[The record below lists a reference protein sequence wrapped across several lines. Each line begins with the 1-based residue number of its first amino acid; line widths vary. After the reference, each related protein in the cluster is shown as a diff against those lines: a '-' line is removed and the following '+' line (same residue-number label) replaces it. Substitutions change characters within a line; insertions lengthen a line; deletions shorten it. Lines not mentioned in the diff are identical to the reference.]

1 MDKIDSMLDYYS
13 GAKAYSLFLLNQFVG
28 NEYDG
33 SYILDKKNYNAAR
46 VALISN
52 ILLGIKEEIVTKA
65 PELKF
70 ETQIFADE
78 LAKSVSMIAT
88 KTDNGYVIDGYSFSD
103 AATVVA
109 MIRNKLAHGNFMFDL
124 DHNRVILDFAGIG
137 VKLNIDKLATFVIY
151 SLKNYFRRVKM
162 KVCEKTFVMNEKIE
176 KNRTKPLKNSK
187 EVKRVISNFKK
198 VEVTLKSKDGVII
211 SKGLADMLAEVIEA
225 YKNTTNLKVFTL
237 FKDMVKDKYDFDWDV
252 RYVKFDD
259 LDEFADSL
267 FEVLKDQEYTEAVN
281 AIGDKILKRVTE
293 GKKFSEIG
301 ASFNDFILLEAAY
314 DLQST
319 DKDKISNYMANKYG
333 NFFVASNEELAA
345 ASVSLFN
352 TLFGYLHDDLL
363 DNENA
368 FTSGDNT
375 GFDYSTLD
383 FSAFNVSYLKPDNG
397 PIDSHKETYMGASKR
412 LAAIQSKIQKN
423 TESLNAVTLSGNTKA
438 QAVLSAN
445 LNNDKILEA
454 TMISDVASAKATY
467 DDAVDYVTDN
477 SLLVYNRGIING
489 IRNSIAHGK
498 YTVIQSGSFDDV
510 RILFEDIYDDE
521 TTFKADISISDFLN
535 FIYSNES
542 KVVSFVKSKK
552 KINCASIWDI

>member
-88 KTDNGYVIDGYSFSD
+88 KADNGYVIDGYSFSD

-137 VKLNIDKLATFVIY
+137 VKLNIDKLANFVIY

-162 KVCEKTFVMNEKIE
+162 KVCEKNFVMNEKIE
-176 KNRTKPLKNSK
+176 KNRTKPLKDSK

-198 VEVTLKSKDGVII
+198 VEVTLKSKDGVTI
-211 SKGLADMLAEVIEA
+211 SKGLADMLDEAIEA

-319 DKDKISNYMANKYG
+319 DKDKISNYIANKYG
-333 NFFVASNEELAA
+333 HFFVASNEELAA
-345 ASVSLFN
+345 ASICLFN

-423 TESLNAVTLSGNTKA
+423 TESLNAVTLSRNTKA
-438 QAVLSAN
+438 QAVLSVN

-510 RILFEDIYDDE
+510 RILFEDIYEGE
-521 TTFKADISISDFLN
+521 TTFKADILITDFLN
-535 FIYSNES
+535 FIYSSEA

-552 KINCASIWDI
+552 KVNEVSI

>member
-13 GAKAYSLFLLNQFVG
+13 GAKAYSLFLLNQFAG
-28 NEYDG
+28 DEYDA

-46 VALISN
+46 VSLISN
-52 ILLGIKEEIVTKA
+52 ILLGIKEDIVTKA

-70 ETQIFADE
+70 ETQIFSDE

-88 KTDNGYVIDGYSFSD
+88 KADNGYVIDGYIFSD
-103 AATVVA
+103 AATIVA
-109 MIRNKLAHGNFMFDL
+109 MIRNKLAHGNFTLDL
-124 DHNRVILDFAGIG
+124 EHNRVILDFAGTG

-162 KVCEKTFVMNEKIE
+162 KACEKSFVMNEKAE
-176 KNRTKPLKNSK
+176 KNRTKPLKDGK

-198 VEVTLKSKDGVII
+198 MEVTLKSKDGVII
-211 SKGLADMLAEVIEA
+211 SKDLADMLDEVIDA

-267 FEVLKDQEYTEAVN
+267 FEVLKDQEYNEAVN
-281 AIGDKILKRVTE
+281 AIGDKVLKRVTE

-319 DKDKISNYMANKYG
+319 DKDKISNYIANKYG

-345 ASVSLFN
+345 ASIGLFN

-375 GFDYSTLD
+375 GFDYSMLD
-383 FSAFNVSYLKPDNG
+383 FSAFNVNYLKPDNG

-423 TESLNAVTLSGNTKA
+423 TESLNAVKLSGNTKA

-510 RILFEDIYDDE
+510 RILFEDIYEGE
-521 TTFKADISISDFLN
+521 TTFKADISIADFLN
-535 FIYSNES
+535 FIYSSEA

-552 KINCASIWDI
+552 EVNEVSI

>member
-1 MDKIDSMLDYYS
+1 MDKIDSMLDYYY
-13 GAKAYSLFLLNQFVG
+13 GAKAYSLFLLNQLVG
-28 NEYDG
+28 DKFDG
-33 SYILDKKNYNAAR
+33 SPILDKKNYNAAR

-52 ILLGIKEEIVTKA
+52 ILLGIKEDIVTKA

-78 LAKSVSMIAT
+78 LARSVSMIAT
-88 KTDNGYVIDGYSFSD
+88 KTDNGYVIDGYTFSD
-103 AATVVA
+103 AATEVA
-109 MIRNKLAHGNFMFDL
+109 MIRNKLAHGNFTLDL
-124 DHNRVILDFAGIG
+124 DHNRVILDFAGTD

-162 KVCEKTFVMNEKIE
+162 KVCEKSFVMNEKAE
-176 KNRTKPLKNSK
+176 KNRTKPLKDSK
-187 EVKRVISNFKK
+187 EVKRIISNFKS
-198 VEVTLKSKDGVII
+198 VEITLKGKDGFSIT
-211 SKGLADMLAEVIEA
+211 KDLADMLDEVIA
-225 YKNTTNLKVFTL
+225 TYKVTSNLKVFTL

-252 RYVKFDD
+252 KYVKFDD
-259 LDEFADSL
+259 LDEFADNM
-267 FEVLKDQEYTEAVN
+267 FEVLKDQEYTEAVT

-293 GKKFSEIG
+293 GKKFSEIV

-314 DLQST
+314 HLQST
-319 DKDKISNYMANKYG
+319 DKNRISKYIANKYG
-333 NFFVASNEELAA
+333 NSFVASNEELAA

-397 PIDSHKETYMGASKR
+397 PIDTYKETYMGASKR
-412 LAAIQSKIQKN
+412 LAALQSKIQKN
-423 TESLNAVTLSGNTKA
+423 TESLNAVKLSGNTKA

-454 TMISDVASAKATY
+454 TMISDVASAKALY
-467 DDAVDYVTDN
+467 DDAVNYVTDN
-477 SLLVYNRGIING
+477 ELLVRKRGIING

-498 YTVIQSGSFDDV
+498 YTVIQSGSYKDV
-510 RILFEDIYDDE
+510 RLLFEDIYEGE
-521 TTFKADISISDFLN
+521 TTFKADISIVDFLD
-535 FIYSNES
+535 FIYSSEA
-542 KVVSFVKSKK
+542 KVVAFVKSKK
-552 KINCASIWDI
+552 KVNEVSI

>member
-28 NEYDG
+28 DEYDG

-52 ILLGIKEEIVTKA
+52 ILLGIKEDIVTKA

-88 KTDNGYVIDGYSFSD
+88 KADNGYVIDGYSFSD

-124 DHNRVILDFAGIG
+124 DHNRVILDFAGSG

-162 KVCEKTFVMNEKIE
+162 KVCEKSFVMNEKAE
-176 KNRTKPLKNSK
+176 KNRTKPLKDSK

-211 SKGLADMLAEVIEA
+211 SKDLADMLDEVIDA
-225 YKNTTNLKVFTL
+225 YKNTANLKVFTL

-267 FEVLKDQEYTEAVN
+267 FELLKDQEYTEAVN
-281 AIGDKILKRVTE
+281 AIGDKVLKRVTE

-319 DKDKISNYMANKYG
+319 DKDKISNYIANKYG

-345 ASVSLFN
+345 ASIGLFN

-423 TESLNAVTLSGNTKA
+423 TESLNAVKLSGNTKA

-510 RILFEDIYDDE
+510 RILFEDIYEGE
-521 TTFKADISISDFLN
+521 TTFKADISIADFLN
-535 FIYSNES
+535 FIYSSEA
-542 KVVSFVKSKK
+542 KVVTFVKSKK
-552 KINCASIWDI
+552 KVNEVSI

>member
-28 NEYDG
+28 DEYDG

-88 KTDNGYVIDGYSFSD
+88 KADNGYVIDGYSFSD

-109 MIRNKLAHGNFMFDL
+109 MIRNKLAHGNFTFDL
-124 DHNRVILDFAGIG
+124 EHNRIIFDFAGTG

-151 SLKNYFRRVKM
+151 SLKNYFKRVKM
-162 KVCEKTFVMNEKIE
+162 KVCEKSFVMNEKAE
-176 KNRTKPLKNSK
+176 KNRTKPLKDSK

-211 SKGLADMLAEVIEA
+211 SKDLADMLGEVIDA
-225 YKNTTNLKVFTL
+225 YKNTSNLKAFAL
-237 FKDMVKDKYDFDWDV
+237 FKDMVKDKYDFDWDI

-259 LDEFADSL
+259 LDKFADSL
-267 FEVLKDQEYTEAVN
+267 FEVLKNQEYTEAVN
-281 AIGDKILKRVTE
+281 AIGDKVLKKVTE

-319 DKDKISNYMANKYG
+319 DKDKISNYIANKYG

-345 ASVSLFN
+345 ASISLFN

-423 TESLNAVTLSGNTKA
+423 TESLNAVKLSGNTKA

-510 RILFEDIYDDE
+510 RILFEDIYEGE
-521 TTFKADISISDFLN
+521 TTFKADISIADFLN
-535 FIYSNES
+535 FIYSSES

-552 KINCASIWDI
+552 KVNEVSI

>member
-28 NEYDG
+28 DEYDG

-70 ETQIFADE
+70 ETQIFVDE

-88 KTDNGYVIDGYSFSD
+88 KADNGYVIDGYSFSD

-109 MIRNKLAHGNFMFDL
+109 MIRNKLAHGNFMLDL
-124 DHNRVILDFAGIG
+124 DHNRVILDFAGRG

-162 KVCEKTFVMNEKIE
+162 KVCEKSFVMNEKAE
-176 KNRTKPLKNSK
+176 KNRTKPLKDSK

-211 SKGLADMLAEVIEA
+211 SKDLADMLDEVIDA
-225 YKNTTNLKVFTL
+225 YKNTANLKVFTL

-252 RYVKFDD
+252 RYVKFDA

-267 FEVLKDQEYTEAVN
+267 FDVLKGLEYTEAVN
-281 AIGDKILKRVTE
+281 AIGDKVLKRVTE
-293 GKKFSEIG
+293 GKKFSEIS

-319 DKDKISNYMANKYG
+319 DKDKISNYIANKYG

-397 PIDSHKETYMGASKR
+397 PIDSHRETYMGASKK

-423 TESLNAVTLSGNTKA
+423 TESLNAVKLSGNTKA

-510 RILFEDIYDDE
+510 RILFEDIYVGE
-521 TTFKADISISDFLN
+521 TTFKADISIADFLN
-535 FIYSNES
+535 FIYSSEA

-552 KINCASIWDI
+552 KVNEVSI

>member
-1 MDKIDSMLDYYS
+1 MLDYYS

-28 NEYDG
+28 DEYDG

-52 ILLGIKEEIVTKA
+52 ILLGIKEDIVTKA

-88 KTDNGYVIDGYSFSD
+88 KADNGYVIDGYSFSD

-109 MIRNKLAHGNFMFDL
+109 MIRNKLAHGNFMLDL
-124 DHNRVILDFAGIG
+124 DHNRVILDFAGRG

-162 KVCEKTFVMNEKIE
+162 KVCEKSFVMNEKAE
-176 KNRTKPLKNSK
+176 KNRTKPLKDSK

-198 VEVTLKSKDGVII
+198 VEVTLKSKDGVTI
-211 SKGLADMLAEVIEA
+211 SKDLADMLDEVIDA

-281 AIGDKILKRVTE
+281 AIGDKVLKRVTE
-293 GKKFSEIG
+293 GKKFSEIS

-319 DKDKISNYMANKYG
+319 DKGKISNYIANKYG

-345 ASVSLFN
+345 SSVSLFN

-423 TESLNAVTLSGNTKA
+423 TESLNAVKLSGNTKA

-510 RILFEDIYDDE
+510 RILFEDIYEGE
-521 TTFKADISISDFLN
+521 TTFKADISIADFLN
-535 FIYSNES
+535 FIYSSEA

-552 KINCASIWDI
+552 KVNEVSI

>member
-28 NEYDG
+28 DEYDG

-88 KTDNGYVIDGYSFSD
+88 KADNGYVIDGYSFSD

-109 MIRNKLAHGNFMFDL
+109 MIRNKLAHGNFTLDL
-124 DHNRVILDFAGIG
+124 EHNRVILDFAGRG

-162 KVCEKTFVMNEKIE
+162 KVCEKSFVMNEKAE
-176 KNRTKPLKNSK
+176 KNRTKPLKDSK

-211 SKGLADMLAEVIEA
+211 SKDLADMLDEVIDA
-225 YKNTTNLKVFTL
+225 YKNTANLKVFTL

-281 AIGDKILKRVTE
+281 AIGDKVLKRVTE
-293 GKKFSEIG
+293 GKKFSEIS

-319 DKDKISNYMANKYG
+319 DKDKISNYIANKYG

-345 ASVSLFN
+345 ASIGLFN

-423 TESLNAVTLSGNTKA
+423 TESLNAVKLSGNTKA

-510 RILFEDIYDDE
+510 RILFEDIYEGE
-521 TTFKADISISDFLN
+521 TTFKADISIADFLN
-535 FIYSNES
+535 FLFSNEA

-552 KINCASIWDI
+552 KVNEVSI

>member
-88 KTDNGYVIDGYSFSD
+88 KTNNGYVIDGYSFSD

-162 KVCEKTFVMNEKIE
+162 KVCEKNFVMNEKIE

-211 SKGLADMLAEVIEA
+211 SKGLADMLEEVIEA

-237 FKDMVKDKYDFDWDV
+237 FKDMVKDKYDFDWDI

-319 DKDKISNYMANKYG
+319 DKDKISNYIANKYG
-333 NFFVASNEELAA
+333 HFFVASNEELAA
-345 ASVSLFN
+345 ASIGLFN

-368 FTSGDNT
+368 FTSGENT
-375 GFDYSTLD
+375 GFDYSALD

-521 TTFKADISISDFLN
+521 TTFKADISIADFLN

-552 KINCASIWDI
+552 KINFASI

>member
-1 MDKIDSMLDYYS
+1 MQQYFKAKMELIVSSGRTNISQKEIADY
-13 GAKAYSLFLLNQFVG
+13 LF
-28 NEYDG
+28 
-33 SYILDKKNYNAAR
+33 
-46 VALISN
+46 
-52 ILLGIKEEIVTKA
+52 A
-65 PELKF
+65 PRQQ
-70 ETQIFADE
+70 T
-78 LAKSVSMIAT
+78 SVS
-88 KTDNGYVIDGYSFSD
+88 
-103 AATVVA
+103 
-109 MIRNKLAHGNFMFDL
+109 
-124 DHNRVILDFAGIG
+124 
-137 VKLNIDKLATFVIY
+137 
-151 SLKNYFRRVKM
+151 
-162 KVCEKTFVMNEKIE
+162 
-176 KNRTKPLKNSK
+176 
-187 EVKRVISNFKK
+187 
-198 VEVTLKSKDGVII
+198 
-211 SKGLADMLAEVIEA
+211 
-225 YKNTTNLKVFTL
+225 
-237 FKDMVKDKYDFDWDV
+237 
-252 RYVKFDD
+252 
-259 LDEFADSL
+259 
-267 FEVLKDQEYTEAVN
+267 YTEAVN
-281 AIGDKILKRVTE
+281 AIGDKVLKRVTE
-293 GKKFSEIG
+293 GKKFSEIS

-319 DKDKISNYMANKYG
+319 DKDKISNYIANKYG

-345 ASVSLFN
+345 ASICLFN

-375 GFDYSTLD
+375 GFDYSALD

-423 TESLNAVTLSGNTKA
+423 TDSLNAVTLSGNTKA

-498 YTVIQSGSFDDV
+498 YTVIQNASFDDV

-521 TTFKADISISDFLN
+521 TTFKADISIADFLN
-535 FIYSNES
+535 FIYSSEA

-552 KINCASIWDI
+552 KVNEVSL

>member
-28 NEYDG
+28 DEYDG

-78 LAKSVSMIAT
+78 LARSVSMIAT
-88 KTDNGYVIDGYSFSD
+88 KTDSGYVIDGYSFSD

-211 SKGLADMLAEVIEA
+211 SKGLADMLDEVIEA

-237 FKDMVKDKYDFDWDV
+237 FKDMVKDKYDFDWNV

-281 AIGDKILKRVTE
+281 AIGDKVLKRVTE
-293 GKKFSEIG
+293 GKKFSEIS

-314 DLQST
+314 NLQST
-319 DKDKISNYMANKYG
+319 DKDKISNYIANKYG

-345 ASVSLFN
+345 ASICLFN

-375 GFDYSTLD
+375 GFDYSALD

-521 TTFKADISISDFLN
+521 TTFKADISIADFLN
-535 FIYSNES
+535 FIYSSEA

-552 KINCASIWDI
+552 KVNEVSI

>member
-28 NEYDG
+28 DEYDG

-109 MIRNKLAHGNFMFDL
+109 MIRNKLAHGNFMFGL
-124 DHNRVILDFAGIG
+124 NHNRVILDFAGRG

-162 KVCEKTFVMNEKIE
+162 KVCEKSFVMNEKAE
-176 KNRTKPLKNSK
+176 KNRTKPLKDSK

-198 VEVTLKSKDGVII
+198 VEVTLKGKEGAII
-211 SKGLADMLAEVIEA
+211 SKGLADMLDEVIEA

-281 AIGDKILKRVTE
+281 AIGDKVLKRVTE
-293 GKKFSEIG
+293 GKKFSEIS

-319 DKDKISNYMANKYG
+319 DKDKISNYIANKYG
-333 NFFVASNEELAA
+333 HFFVASNEELAA

-423 TESLNAVTLSGNTKA
+423 TESLNAVTLSGNARA

-510 RILFEDIYDDE
+510 RILFEDIYEGE
-521 TTFKADISISDFLN
+521 TTFKADISIADFLN
-535 FIYSNES
+535 FIYSSEA
-542 KVVSFVKSKK
+542 KVVAFVKSKK
-552 KINCASIWDI
+552 KVNEVSI

>member
-13 GAKAYSLFLLNQFVG
+13 GAKAYSLFLLNQFAG

-137 VKLNIDKLATFVIY
+137 VKLNIDKLANFVIY

-162 KVCEKTFVMNEKIE
+162 KVCEKSFVMNEKIE

-198 VEVTLKSKDGVII
+198 VEVTLKSKEGVII
-211 SKGLADMLAEVIEA
+211 SKGLADMLDEVIEA

-319 DKDKISNYMANKYG
+319 DKDKISNYIANKYG

-412 LAAIQSKIQKN
+412 LAAIQSKIHKN

-467 DDAVDYVTDN
+467 DDAVDYITDN

-510 RILFEDIYDDE
+510 RILFEDIYEGE
-521 TTFKADISISDFLN
+521 TTFKADISIADFLN
-535 FIYSNES
+535 FIYSSEV

-552 KINCASIWDI
+552 KINCASI

>member
-28 NEYDG
+28 DEYDG

-137 VKLNIDKLATFVIY
+137 VKLNIDKLANFVIY

-162 KVCEKTFVMNEKIE
+162 KVCEKNFVMNEKIE

-211 SKGLADMLAEVIEA
+211 SKDLADMLDEVIEA

-281 AIGDKILKRVTE
+281 TIGDKILKRVTE

-319 DKDKISNYMANKYG
+319 DKDKISNYIANKYG
-333 NFFVASNEELAA
+333 HFFVASNEELAA

-375 GFDYSTLD
+375 GFDYSALD

-423 TESLNAVTLSGNTKA
+423 TESLNAVTLSGNTEA

-498 YTVIQSGSFDDV
+498 YTVIQSGSFNDV
-510 RILFEDIYDDE
+510 RILFEDIYEGE
-521 TTFKADISISDFLN
+521 TTFKADISIADFFN

-552 KINCASIWDI
+552 KINCASI

>member
-28 NEYDG
+28 DEYDG
-33 SYILDKKNYNAAR
+33 SYIFDKKNYNAAR

-65 PELKF
+65 PKLKF

-78 LAKSVSMIAT
+78 LAKSVCMIAA

-124 DHNRVILDFAGIG
+124 DHNRVILDFAGRG

-162 KVCEKTFVMNEKIE
+162 KVCEKSFVMNEKAE
-176 KNRTKPLKNSK
+176 KNRTKPLKDSK

-211 SKGLADMLAEVIEA
+211 SKDLADMLDEVIDA
-225 YKNTTNLKVFTL
+225 YKNTANLKVFTL

-267 FEVLKDQEYTEAVN
+267 FEVLKNQEYTEAVN
-281 AIGDKILKRVTE
+281 AIGDKVLKRVTE
-293 GKKFSEIG
+293 GKKFSEIS

-319 DKDKISNYMANKYG
+319 DKDKISNYIANKYG

-345 ASVSLFN
+345 ASIGLFN

-423 TESLNAVTLSGNTKA
+423 TESLNAVKLSGNTKA

-510 RILFEDIYDDE
+510 RILFEDIYEGE
-521 TTFKADISISDFLN
+521 TTFKADISIADFLN
-535 FIYSNES
+535 FIYSSEA

-552 KINCASIWDI
+552 KVNEVSI

>member
-124 DHNRVILDFAGIG
+124 EHNRVILDFAGIG
-137 VKLNIDKLATFVIY
+137 VKLNIDKLANFVIY

-162 KVCEKTFVMNEKIE
+162 KVCEKNFVMNEKIE

-211 SKGLADMLAEVIEA
+211 SKGLADMLDEVIEA

-237 FKDMVKDKYDFDWDV
+237 FKDMVKDKYDFNWNV

-293 GKKFSEIG
+293 GKKFSEIS

-319 DKDKISNYMANKYG
+319 DKDKISNYVANKYG
-333 NFFVASNEELAA
+333 HFFVASNEELAA

-423 TESLNAVTLSGNTKA
+423 TESLNAVKLSGNTKA

-510 RILFEDIYDDE
+510 RILFEDIYEGE
-521 TTFKADISISDFLN
+521 TTFKADISIADFLN

-552 KINCASIWDI
+552 KINCSSL

>member
-1 MDKIDSMLDYYS
+1 MNKIDSMLDYYS
-13 GAKAYSLFLLNQFVG
+13 GAKAYSLFLLNQFEG
-28 NEYDG
+28 DEYDG

-46 VALISN
+46 VSLISN
-52 ILLGIKEEIVTKA
+52 ILLGIKEDIVTKA

-78 LAKSVSMIAT
+78 LARSVSMIAT
-88 KTDNGYVIDGYSFSD
+88 KVDNGYVIDGYSFSD

-109 MIRNKLAHGNFMFDL
+109 MIRNKLAHGNFTFDL
-124 DHNRVILDFAGIG
+124 DHNRVILDFAGTG

-162 KVCEKTFVMNEKIE
+162 KVCEKSFVMNEKAE
-176 KNRTKPLKNSK
+176 KNRTKPLKDGK

-211 SKGLADMLAEVIEA
+211 SKDLADMLDEVIEA

-237 FKDMVKDKYDFDWDV
+237 FKNMVKDKYDFDWDV

-259 LDEFADSL
+259 LDEFSDSL
-267 FEVLKDQEYTEAVN
+267 FEVLKNQEYTEAVN
-281 AIGDKILKRVTE
+281 AIGDKVLKRVTE
-293 GKKFSEIG
+293 GKKFSEIS

-319 DKDKISNYMANKYG
+319 DKDKISNYIANKYG

-345 ASVSLFN
+345 ASIGLFN

-397 PIDSHKETYMGASKR
+397 PIDSHKDTYMRASKR
-412 LAAIQSKIQKN
+412 LAALQSKIQKN
-423 TESLNAVTLSGNTKA
+423 TESLNAVTLKGNTKA
-438 QAVLSAN
+438 QAILSAN
-445 LNNDKILEA
+445 LNHDKSLEA
-454 TMISDVASAKATY
+454 SMINDEASAKALY

-477 SLLVYNRGIING
+477 SLLIYNRGIING

-521 TTFKADISISDFLN
+521 TTFKADISIADFLN
-535 FIYSNES
+535 FIYSSEA
-542 KVVSFVKSKK
+542 KVVAFVKSKK
-552 KINCASIWDI
+552 KINCASL

>member
-28 NEYDG
+28 DEYDG

-52 ILLGIKEEIVTKA
+52 ILLGIKEDIVTKA

-88 KTDNGYVIDGYSFSD
+88 KADNGYVIDGYSFSD

-124 DHNRVILDFAGIG
+124 AHNRVILDFAGRG

-162 KVCEKTFVMNEKIE
+162 KVCEKSFVMNEKAE
-176 KNRTKPLKNSK
+176 KNRTKPLKDSK

-211 SKGLADMLAEVIEA
+211 SKDLADMLDEVIDA
-225 YKNTTNLKVFTL
+225 YKNTANLKVFTL

-281 AIGDKILKRVTE
+281 AIGDKVLKRVTE

-319 DKDKISNYMANKYG
+319 DKDKISNYIANKYG

-345 ASVSLFN
+345 ASIGLFN

-423 TESLNAVTLSGNTKA
+423 TESLNAVKLSGNTKA

-510 RILFEDIYDDE
+510 RILFEDIYEGE
-521 TTFKADISISDFLN
+521 TTFKADISIADFLN
-535 FIYSNES
+535 FIYSSEA
-542 KVVSFVKSKK
+542 KVVAFVKSKK
-552 KINCASIWDI
+552 KVNEVSI

>member
-1 MDKIDSMLDYYS
+1 MEKIDSMLDYYS

-28 NEYDG
+28 DEYDG

-124 DHNRVILDFAGIG
+124 DHNRVILDFAGSG

-162 KVCEKTFVMNEKIE
+162 KVCEKSFVMNEKAE
-176 KNRTKPLKNSK
+176 KNRTKPLKDSK

-211 SKGLADMLAEVIEA
+211 SKDLADMLDEVIDA
-225 YKNTTNLKVFTL
+225 YKNTANLKVFTL
-237 FKDMVKDKYDFDWDV
+237 FKDRIKDKYDFDWDV

-281 AIGDKILKRVTE
+281 AIGDKVLKRVTE
-293 GKKFSEIG
+293 GKKFSEIS

-319 DKDKISNYMANKYG
+319 DKDKISYYIANKYG
-333 NFFVASNEELAA
+333 NFFVASNEEIAA
-345 ASVSLFN
+345 ASIGLFN

-423 TESLNAVTLSGNTKA
+423 TESLNAVKLSGNTKA
-438 QAVLSAN
+438 QAVLSVN

-510 RILFEDIYDDE
+510 RILFEDIYEGE
-521 TTFKADISISDFLN
+521 TTFKADISIADFLN
-535 FIYSNES
+535 FIYSSEA
-542 KVVSFVKSKK
+542 KVVSFLKSKK
-552 KINCASIWDI
+552 KVNEVSI

>member
-28 NEYDG
+28 DEYDG

-137 VKLNIDKLATFVIY
+137 VKLNIDKLANFVIY

-162 KVCEKTFVMNEKIE
+162 KVCEKNFVMNEKIE

-211 SKGLADMLAEVIEA
+211 SKDLADMLDEAIEA

-281 AIGDKILKRVTE
+281 TIGDKILKRVTE

-319 DKDKISNYMANKYG
+319 DKDKISNYIANKYG
-333 NFFVASNEELAA
+333 HFFVASNEELAA

-375 GFDYSTLD
+375 GFDYSALD

-423 TESLNAVTLSGNTKA
+423 TESLNAVTLSGNTEA

-498 YTVIQSGSFDDV
+498 YTVIQSGSFNDV
-510 RILFEDIYDDE
+510 RILFEDIYEGE
-521 TTFKADISISDFLN
+521 TTFKADISIADFFN

-552 KINCASIWDI
+552 KINCASI

>member
-13 GAKAYSLFLLNQFVG
+13 GAKAYSLFLLNQFAG
-28 NEYDG
+28 DEYDA

-46 VALISN
+46 VSLISN
-52 ILLGIKEEIVTKA
+52 ILLGIKEDIVTKA

-70 ETQIFADE
+70 ETQIFSDE

-88 KTDNGYVIDGYSFSD
+88 KADNGYVIDGYIFSD
-103 AATVVA
+103 AATIVA
-109 MIRNKLAHGNFMFDL
+109 MIRNKLAHGNFTLDL
-124 DHNRVILDFAGIG
+124 EHNRVILDFAGTG

-162 KVCEKTFVMNEKIE
+162 KACEKSFVMNEKAE
-176 KNRTKPLKNSK
+176 KNRTKPLKDGK

-198 VEVTLKSKDGVII
+198 MEVTLKSKDGVII
-211 SKGLADMLAEVIEA
+211 SKDLADMLDEVIDA

-267 FEVLKDQEYTEAVN
+267 FEVLKDQEYNEAVN
-281 AIGDKILKRVTE
+281 AIGDKVLKRVTE

-319 DKDKISNYMANKYG
+319 DKDKISNYIANKYG

-345 ASVSLFN
+345 AAIGLFN

-412 LAAIQSKIQKN
+412 LAALQSKIQKN

-454 TMISDVASAKATY
+454 TMIGDVASAKALY
-467 DDAVDYVTDN
+467 DDAVNYVSDN
-477 SLLVYNRGIING
+477 ELLVRKRGIING

-498 YTVIQSGSFDDV
+498 YTVIQTGSFDNI
-510 RILFEDIYDDE
+510 RILFEDVYEGE
-521 TTFKADISISDFLN
+521 TTFKADISIADFLD
-535 FIYSNES
+535 FIYSSEA
-542 KVVSFVKSKK
+542 KVVTFVKSKK
-552 KINCASIWDI
+552 KVNEVSI

>member
-28 NEYDG
+28 DEYDG

-88 KTDNGYVIDGYSFSD
+88 KADNGYVIDGYSFSD

-124 DHNRVILDFAGIG
+124 DHNRVILDFAGSG

-162 KVCEKTFVMNEKIE
+162 KVCEKSFVMNEKAE
-176 KNRTKPLKNSK
+176 KNRTKPLKDSK

-211 SKGLADMLAEVIEA
+211 SKDLADMLDEVIDA
-225 YKNTTNLKVFTL
+225 YKETANLKVFTL
-237 FKDMVKDKYDFDWDV
+237 FKDMVKDKYDFDWNV

-281 AIGDKILKRVTE
+281 AIGDKVLKRVTE

-319 DKDKISNYMANKYG
+319 DKDKISNYIANKYG
-333 NFFVASNEELAA
+333 NFFVASNEEIAA
-345 ASVSLFN
+345 ASIGLFN

-423 TESLNAVTLSGNTKA
+423 TESLNAVKLSGNTKA

-498 YTVIQSGSFDDV
+498 YMVIQSGSFDDV
-510 RILFEDIYDDE
+510 RILFEDIYEGE
-521 TTFKADISISDFLN
+521 TTFKADISIADFLN
-535 FIYSNES
+535 FIYSSEA

-552 KINCASIWDI
+552 KVNEVSI

>member
-13 GAKAYSLFLLNQFVG
+13 GAKAYSLFLLNQFAG
-28 NEYDG
+28 DEYDG

-88 KTDNGYVIDGYSFSD
+88 KADNGYVIDGYSFSD

-124 DHNRVILDFAGIG
+124 DHNRVILDFAGTG

-162 KVCEKTFVMNEKIE
+162 KVCEKSFVMNEKAE
-176 KNRTKPLKNSK
+176 KNRTKPLKDSK

-211 SKGLADMLAEVIEA
+211 SKDLADMLDEVIDV
-225 YKNTTNLKVFTL
+225 YKNTSNLKVFTL
-237 FKDMVKDKYDFDWDV
+237 FKDRIKDKYDFDWDV
-252 RYVKFDD
+252 RYVKFDG

-281 AIGDKILKRVTE
+281 AIGDKVLKRVTE

-319 DKDKISNYMANKYG
+319 DKDKISNYIANKYG

-352 TLFGYLHDDLL
+352 TLFGHLHDDLL

-368 FTSGDNT
+368 FTSGNNI

-423 TESLNAVTLSGNTKA
+423 TESLNAVKLSGNTKA

-510 RILFEDIYDDE
+510 RILFEDIYEGE
-521 TTFKADISISDFLN
+521 TTFKADISIADFLN
-535 FIYSNES
+535 FIYSSEA
-542 KVVSFVKSKK
+542 KVVAFVKSKK
-552 KINCASIWDI
+552 KVNEVSI

>member
-28 NEYDG
+28 DEYDG

-52 ILLGIKEEIVTKA
+52 ILLGIKEDIVTKA

-88 KTDNGYVIDGYSFSD
+88 KADNGYVIDGYSFSD

-124 DHNRVILDFAGIG
+124 DHNRVILDFAGSG

-162 KVCEKTFVMNEKIE
+162 KVCEKSFVMNEKAE
-176 KNRTKPLKNSK
+176 KNRTKPLKDSK

-211 SKGLADMLAEVIEA
+211 SKDLAGMLDEVIDA
-225 YKNTTNLKVFTL
+225 YKNTSNLKVFTL

-267 FEVLKDQEYTEAVN
+267 FEVLKDQGYTEAVN
-281 AIGDKILKRVTE
+281 AIGDKVLKRVTE
-293 GKKFSEIG
+293 GKKFSEIS

-319 DKDKISNYMANKYG
+319 DKDKISNHIANKYG

-345 ASVSLFN
+345 ASIGLFN

-423 TESLNAVTLSGNTKA
+423 TESLNAVKLSGNTKA

-510 RILFEDIYDDE
+510 RILFEDIYDGE
-521 TTFKADISISDFLN
+521 TTFKADISIADFLN
-535 FIYSNES
+535 FIYSSEA
-542 KVVSFVKSKK
+542 KVVAFVKSKK
-552 KINCASIWDI
+552 KVNEVSI

>member
-1 MDKIDSMLDYYS
+1 M
-13 GAKAYSLFLLNQFVG
+13 G

-162 KVCEKTFVMNEKIE
+162 KVCEKNFVMNEKIE
-176 KNRTKPLKNSK
+176 KNRTKPLKDSK

-198 VEVTLKSKDGVII
+198 VEVTLKSKEGVII
-211 SKGLADMLAEVIEA
+211 SKGLADMLDEVIEA

-237 FKDMVKDKYDFDWDV
+237 FKDMVKDKYDFDWDI

-301 ASFNDFILLEAAY
+301 ASFNDFILLDAAY

-319 DKDKISNYMANKYG
+319 DKDKISNYIANKYG
-333 NFFVASNEELAA
+333 HFVVASNEELAA

-510 RILFEDIYDDE
+510 RILFEDIYEGE
-521 TTFKADISISDFLN
+521 TTFKADISIADFLN
-535 FIYSNES
+535 FIYSSEA

-552 KINCASIWDI
+552 KINCASI

>member
-28 NEYDG
+28 DEYDG

-88 KTDNGYVIDGYSFSD
+88 KADNGYVIDGYSFSD

-109 MIRNKLAHGNFMFDL
+109 MIRNKLAHGNFMLDL
-124 DHNRVILDFAGIG
+124 DHNRVILDFAGRG

-162 KVCEKTFVMNEKIE
+162 KVCEKSFVMNEKAE
-176 KNRTKPLKNSK
+176 KNRTKPLKDSK

-211 SKGLADMLAEVIEA
+211 SKDLADMLDEVIDA

-281 AIGDKILKRVTE
+281 AIGDKVLKRVTE
-293 GKKFSEIG
+293 GKKFSEIS

-314 DLQST
+314 DSQST
-319 DKDKISNYMANKYG
+319 DKDKISNYIANKYG

-345 ASVSLFN
+345 ASIGLFN

-423 TESLNAVTLSGNTKA
+423 TESLNAVKLSGNTKA

-498 YTVIQSGSFDDV
+498 YTVIQSGSFGDV
-510 RILFEDIYDDE
+510 RILFEDIYEGE
-521 TTFKADISISDFLN
+521 TTFKADISIADFLN
-535 FIYSNES
+535 FIYSSEA

-552 KINCASIWDI
+552 KVNEVSI

>member
-28 NEYDG
+28 DEYDG

-88 KTDNGYVIDGYSFSD
+88 KADNGYVIDGYSFSD

-124 DHNRVILDFAGIG
+124 VHNRVILDFAGRG

-162 KVCEKTFVMNEKIE
+162 KVCEKSFVMNEKAE
-176 KNRTKPLKNSK
+176 KNRTKPLKDSK

-211 SKGLADMLAEVIEA
+211 SKDLADMLDEVIEA
-225 YKNTTNLKVFTL
+225 YKETSNLKVFTL

-267 FEVLKDQEYTEAVN
+267 FEVLKDQGYTEAVN

-293 GKKFSEIG
+293 GKKFSEIS

-314 DLQST
+314 NLQST
-319 DKDKISNYMANKYG
+319 DKDKISNYIANKYG
-333 NFFVASNEELAA
+333 NFFVASNEEIAA
-345 ASVSLFN
+345 ASIGLFN

-423 TESLNAVTLSGNTKA
+423 TESLNAVKLSGNTKA

-454 TMISDVASAKATY
+454 AMISDVASAKATY

-521 TTFKADISISDFLN
+521 TTFKADISIADFLN
-535 FIYSNES
+535 FIYSSEA

-552 KINCASIWDI
+552 KVNEVSI

>member
-162 KVCEKTFVMNEKIE
+162 KVCEKNFVMNEKIE

-211 SKGLADMLAEVIEA
+211 SKGLADMLDEVIEA

-237 FKDMVKDKYDFDWDV
+237 FKDMVKDKYDFDWDI

-319 DKDKISNYMANKYG
+319 DKDKISNYIANKYG
-333 NFFVASNEELAA
+333 HFFVASNEELAA

-423 TESLNAVTLSGNTKA
+423 TESLNAVKLSGNTKA

-510 RILFEDIYDDE
+510 RILFEDIYEGE
-521 TTFKADISISDFLN
+521 TTFKADISIADFLN

-552 KINCASIWDI
+552 KVNEVSI

>member
-28 NEYDG
+28 DEYDG

-162 KVCEKTFVMNEKIE
+162 KVCEKNFVMNEKIE
-176 KNRTKPLKNSK
+176 KNRTKPLKDSK

-198 VEVTLKSKDGVII
+198 VEVTLKSKEGVII
-211 SKGLADMLAEVIEA
+211 SKGLADMLDEVIEA

-293 GKKFSEIG
+293 GKKFSEIS

-319 DKDKISNYMANKYG
+319 DKDKISNYIANKYG
-333 NFFVASNEELAA
+333 NFLVASNEELAA
-345 ASVSLFN
+345 ASICLFN

-375 GFDYSTLD
+375 GFDYSALD

-423 TESLNAVTLSGNTKA
+423 TESLNVVTLSGNTKA

-467 DDAVDYVTDN
+467 DDAVDYITDN

-510 RILFEDIYDDE
+510 RILFEDIYEGE
-521 TTFKADISISDFLN
+521 TTFKADISIADFLN
-535 FIYSNES
+535 FIYSSEA
-542 KVVSFVKSKK
+542 KVVSFVRSKK
-552 KINCASIWDI
+552 KVNEVSI

>member
-28 NEYDG
+28 DEYDG
-33 SYILDKKNYNAAR
+33 SYVLDKKNYNAAR

-124 DHNRVILDFAGIG
+124 DHNRVILDFAGRC

-162 KVCEKTFVMNEKIE
+162 KVCEKSFVINEKAE
-176 KNRTKPLKNSK
+176 KNRTKPLKDSK
-187 EVKRVISNFKK
+187 EIKRVISNFKK

-211 SKGLADMLAEVIEA
+211 SKDLADMLDEVIDV
-225 YKNTTNLKVFTL
+225 YKNTSNLKVFTL
-237 FKDMVKDKYDFDWDV
+237 FKGMVKDKYDFDWDV

-267 FEVLKDQEYTEAVN
+267 FEVLKNQEYTEAVN
-281 AIGDKILKRVTE
+281 AIGDKVLKRVTE
-293 GKKFSEIG
+293 GKKFSEIS

-319 DKDKISNYMANKYG
+319 DKDKISYYIANKYG
-333 NFFVASNEELAA
+333 NFFVASNEEIAA
-345 ASVSLFN
+345 ASIGLFN

-423 TESLNAVTLSGNTKA
+423 TESLNAVKLSGNTKA

-454 TMISDVASAKATY
+454 AMISDVASAKATY

-477 SLLVYNRGIING
+477 NLLVYNRDIING

-510 RILFEDIYDDE
+510 RILFEDIYEGE
-521 TTFKADISISDFLN
+521 TTFKADISIADFLN
-535 FIYSNES
+535 FIYSSEA
-542 KVVSFVKSKK
+542 KVVTFVKSKK
-552 KINCASIWDI
+552 KVNEVSI

>member
-28 NEYDG
+28 DEYDG
-33 SYILDKKNYNAAR
+33 SYILDKKNYNVAR

-52 ILLGIKEEIVTKA
+52 ILLGIKEDIVTKA

-70 ETQIFADE
+70 ETQIFTDE

-88 KTDNGYVIDGYSFSD
+88 KADNGYVIDGYSFSD

-124 DHNRVILDFAGIG
+124 DHNRVILDFAGTG

-162 KVCEKTFVMNEKIE
+162 KVCEKSFVMNEKAE
-176 KNRTKPLKNSK
+176 KNRTKPLKDSK

-211 SKGLADMLAEVIEA
+211 SKDLADMLDEVIDA
-225 YKNTTNLKVFTL
+225 YKNTANLKVFTL

-267 FEVLKDQEYTEAVN
+267 FEVLKGLEYTEAVN
-281 AIGDKILKRVTE
+281 AIGDKVLKRVTE
-293 GKKFSEIG
+293 GKKFSEIS

-319 DKDKISNYMANKYG
+319 DKDKISNYIANKYG

-345 ASVSLFN
+345 ASIGLFN

-423 TESLNAVTLSGNTKA
+423 TESLNAVKLSGNTKA

-510 RILFEDIYDDE
+510 RILFEDIYEGE
-521 TTFKADISISDFLN
+521 TTFKADISIADFLN
-535 FIYSNES
+535 FIYSSEA
-542 KVVSFVKSKK
+542 KVVAFVKSKK
-552 KINCASIWDI
+552 KVNEVSI

>member
-28 NEYDG
+28 DEYDG

-88 KTDNGYVIDGYSFSD
+88 KADNGYVIDGYSFSD

-109 MIRNKLAHGNFMFDL
+109 MIRNKLAHGNFTLDL
-124 DHNRVILDFAGIG
+124 DHNRVILDFAGRG
-137 VKLNIDKLATFVIY
+137 VKLNIDKLVTFVIY

-162 KVCEKTFVMNEKIE
+162 KVCEKSFVMNEKAE
-176 KNRTKPLKNSK
+176 KNRTKPLKDSK

-211 SKGLADMLAEVIEA
+211 SKDLADMLDEVIDA
-225 YKNTTNLKVFTL
+225 YKETSNLKVFIL

-281 AIGDKILKRVTE
+281 AIGDKVLKRVTE
-293 GKKFSEIG
+293 GKKFSEIS

-319 DKDKISNYMANKYG
+319 DKDKISNYIANKYG

-498 YTVIQSGSFDDV
+498 YTVIQSGSFADV
-510 RILFEDIYDDE
+510 RILFEDIYEGE
-521 TTFKADISISDFLN
+521 TTFKADISIADFLN
-535 FIYSNES
+535 FIYSSEA

-552 KINCASIWDI
+552 KVNEVSI

>member
-1 MDKIDSMLDYYS
+1 MEKIDSMLDYYS

-28 NEYDG
+28 DEYDG

-109 MIRNKLAHGNFMFDL
+109 MIRNKLAHGNFTLDL
-124 DHNRVILDFAGIG
+124 EHNRVILDFAGRG

-162 KVCEKTFVMNEKIE
+162 KVCEKSFVMNEKAE
-176 KNRTKPLKNSK
+176 KNRTKPLKDSK

-211 SKGLADMLAEVIEA
+211 SKDLADMLDEVIDA
-225 YKNTTNLKVFTL
+225 YKNTANLKVFTL

-281 AIGDKILKRVTE
+281 AIGDKVLKRVTE
-293 GKKFSEIG
+293 GKKFSEIS

-319 DKDKISNYMANKYG
+319 DKDKISNYIANKYG

-345 ASVSLFN
+345 ASIGLFN

-423 TESLNAVTLSGNTKA
+423 TESLNAVKLSGNTKA

-510 RILFEDIYDDE
+510 RILFEDIYEGE
-521 TTFKADISISDFLN
+521 TTFKADISIADFLN
-535 FIYSNES
+535 FIYSSEA
-542 KVVSFVKSKK
+542 KVVAFVKSKK
-552 KINCASIWDI
+552 KVNEVSI

>member
-88 KTDNGYVIDGYSFSD
+88 KADSGYVIDGYSFSD

-162 KVCEKTFVMNEKIE
+162 KVCEKSFVMNEKIE
-176 KNRTKPLKNSK
+176 KNRTKPLKDSK

-211 SKGLADMLAEVIEA
+211 SKGLADMLDEVIEA

-319 DKDKISNYMANKYG
+319 DKDKISNYIANKYG
-333 NFFVASNEELAA
+333 NFLVASNEELAA
-345 ASVSLFN
+345 ASICLFN

-454 TMISDVASAKATY
+454 TMLSDVASAKATY

-510 RILFEDIYDDE
+510 RILFEDIYEGE
-521 TTFKADISISDFLN
+521 TTFKADISIADFLN
-535 FIYSNES
+535 FIYSSEA

-552 KINCASIWDI
+552 KVNEVSI

>member
-28 NEYDG
+28 DEYDG

-88 KTDNGYVIDGYSFSD
+88 KADNGYLIDGYSFSD

-109 MIRNKLAHGNFMFDL
+109 MIRNKLAHGNFTFDL
-124 DHNRVILDFAGIG
+124 EHNRIIFDFAGRG

-162 KVCEKTFVMNEKIE
+162 KVCEKSFVMNEKAE
-176 KNRTKPLKNSK
+176 KNRTKPLKDSK

-211 SKGLADMLAEVIEA
+211 SKDLADMLDEVIDT
-225 YKNTTNLKVFTL
+225 YKSTFNLKAFTL

-267 FEVLKDQEYTEAVN
+267 FEVLKNQEYTEAVN
-281 AIGDKILKRVTE
+281 AIGDKVLKRVTE
-293 GKKFSEIG
+293 GKKFSEIS

-319 DKDKISNYMANKYG
+319 DKDRISNYIANKYG
-333 NFFVASNEELAA
+333 NFFVASNEELAV
-345 ASVSLFN
+345 ASIGLFN

-423 TESLNAVTLSGNTKA
+423 TESLNAVKLSGNTKA

-467 DDAVDYVTDN
+467 DDAVDFVTDN

-510 RILFEDIYDDE
+510 RILFEDIYEGE
-521 TTFKADISISDFLN
+521 TTFKADISIADF
-535 FIYSNES
+535 
-542 KVVSFVKSKK
+542 
-552 KINCASIWDI
+552 

>member
-28 NEYDG
+28 DEYDG

-70 ETQIFADE
+70 ETQIFVDE

-88 KTDNGYVIDGYSFSD
+88 KADNGYVIDGYSFSD

-124 DHNRVILDFAGIG
+124 DHNRVILDFAGTG

-162 KVCEKTFVMNEKIE
+162 KVCEKSFVMNEKAE
-176 KNRTKPLKNSK
+176 KNRTKPLKDSK

-211 SKGLADMLAEVIEA
+211 SKDLADMLDEVIDA
-225 YKNTTNLKVFTL
+225 YKNTANLKVFTL

-267 FEVLKDQEYTEAVN
+267 FEVLKGLEYTEAVN
-281 AIGDKILKRVTE
+281 AIGDKVLKRVTE
-293 GKKFSEIG
+293 GKKFSEIS

-319 DKDKISNYMANKYG
+319 DKDKISNYIANKYG

-363 DNENA
+363 NNENA

-423 TESLNAVTLSGNTKA
+423 TESLNAVKLSGNTKA

-510 RILFEDIYDDE
+510 RILFEDIYEGE
-521 TTFKADISISDFLN
+521 TTFKADISIADFLN
-535 FIYSNES
+535 FIYSSEA
-542 KVVSFVKSKK
+542 KVVAFVKSKK
-552 KINCASIWDI
+552 KVNEVSI

>member
-28 NEYDG
+28 DEYDG

-124 DHNRVILDFAGIG
+124 DHNRVILDFAGSG

-162 KVCEKTFVMNEKIE
+162 KVCEKSFVMNEKAE
-176 KNRTKPLKNSK
+176 KNRTKPLKDSK

-211 SKGLADMLAEVIEA
+211 SKDLADMLDEVIDA
-225 YKNTTNLKVFTL
+225 YKNTANLKVFTL
-237 FKDMVKDKYDFDWDV
+237 FKDMVKDKYDFDWNV

-281 AIGDKILKRVTE
+281 AIGDKVLKRVTE
-293 GKKFSEIG
+293 GKKFSEIS

-319 DKDKISNYMANKYG
+319 DKDKISYYIANKYG
-333 NFFVASNEELAA
+333 NFFVASNEEIAA
-345 ASVSLFN
+345 ASIGLFN

-423 TESLNAVTLSGNTKA
+423 TESLNAVKLSGNTKA
-438 QAVLSAN
+438 QAVLSVN

-510 RILFEDIYDDE
+510 RILFEDIYEGE
-521 TTFKADISISDFLN
+521 TTFKADISIADFLN
-535 FIYSNES
+535 FIYSSEA
-542 KVVSFVKSKK
+542 KVVSFLKSKK
-552 KINCASIWDI
+552 KVNEVSI

>member
-28 NEYDG
+28 DEYDG

-162 KVCEKTFVMNEKIE
+162 KVCEKNFVMNEKIE

-198 VEVTLKSKDGVII
+198 VEVTLKSKDGVTI
-211 SKGLADMLAEVIEA
+211 SKGLADMLDEVIEA

-252 RYVKFDD
+252 RYVRFDD

-301 ASFNDFILLEAAY
+301 ASFNDFILLDAAY

-319 DKDKISNYMANKYG
+319 DKDKISNYIANKYG
-333 NFFVASNEELAA
+333 HFFVASNEELAA
-345 ASVSLFN
+345 ASIGLFN

-375 GFDYSTLD
+375 GFDYSALD

-423 TESLNAVTLSGNTKA
+423 TESLNAVKLSGNTKA

-521 TTFKADISISDFLN
+521 TTFKADISIADFLN
-535 FIYSNES
+535 FIYSSEA

-552 KINCASIWDI
+552 KVNEVSI